1 MPAYLPTLTWMLAA
15 IGGLMALGAMLG
27 KGGGWLAPAWT
38 RLLSGASYAFMGVSM
53 ALFVLRGLGG

>member
-1 MPAYLPTLTWMLAA
+1 MPAYLPVLTWVLAA

-27 KGGGWLAPAWT
+27 KAGGWFGAAWA
-38 RLLSGASYAFMGVSM
+38 RRLSGASYAFMGLSI

>member
-1 MPAYLPTLTWMLAA
+1 MPAYLPTLTWVLA
-15 IGGLMALGAMLG
+15 AMLG
-27 KGGGWLAPAWT
+27 KGGGRPASAWP